1 VSISIIIVIIK
12 DYINGQLLLIMR
24 LRQVLGLKTLC
35 LRLLVKRS
43 KVKKKQSI
51 AVEFRGITR
60 NDSFF
65 SIFEHSTDKI
75 RHFEAISN

>member
-1 VSISIIIVIIK
+1 MSISIIIVNIK

-43 KVKKKQSI
+43 KVKKNNRLPLNLEVSREMI
-51 AVEFRGITR
+51 
-60 NDSFF
+60 FF
-65 SIFEHSTDKI
+65 QFLNIVPI
-75 RHFEAISN
+75 R

>member
-43 KVKKKQSI
+43 KVKKNNRLPLNLEVSREMI
-51 AVEFRGITR
+51 
-60 NDSFF
+60 FF
-65 SIFEHSTDKI
+65 QFLNIVPI
-75 RHFEAISN
+75 R